1 MKQIIRQGYGLVF
14 PLFFLFLSCT
24 NGKTVVTETSDD
36 NSVKTGV
43 TMAEEFLET
52 VVQMQGTE
60 YVFCKEDSFDV
71 EKIPTSQYV
80 SRIAVSPDRSLL
92 AYGDNSKDIFNENGA
107 YCVTVLS
114 TSDYSQRYLF
124 NDNLSSIQAID
135 FNNASNCILVSDHR
149 KIVLH
154 ELKRGKSIATINA
167 LNYITDVRFI
177 ADDKIVVLCGLDKV
191 AYLYSNKGD
200 LLNTFNTGTQIN
212 AMTINSA
219 KNELVLAG
227 HSKIQLW
234 SLDDVALL
242 KELPTNIL
250 MSATINPSKTQIAF
264 GAHDG
269 TIQLYTTDL
278 MKVGELEGHFMPVL
292 DVDYS
297 ANGGMLISG
306 SSDQSF
312 RIWNTKTQE
321 EILEVF
327 NEHRS
332 MVHAV
337 RFVNVAND
345 FATGGDSNELKI
357 WRKEEVSKKTWINI
371 GT

>member
-1 MKQIIRQGYGLVF
+1 MNKGIYMKQIIRQGYGLVF

-36 NSVKTGV
+36 NSDKTGV
-43 TMAEEFLET
+43 TMTEEFLET

-60 YVFCKEDSFDV
+60 NVFCKEDSFDV

-80 SRIAVSPDRSLL
+80 SCIAVSPDRSLL

-114 TSDYSQRYLF
+114 TSDYSQKYLF

-135 FNNASNCILVSDHR
+135 FNYASNCILVSDQR

-154 ELKRGKSIATINA
+154 ELKSGKPIVTINA
-167 LNYITDVRFI
+167 LNYINDVRFV
-177 ADDKIVVLCGLDKV
+177 AYDMIVVLCGYDKV
-191 AYLYSNKGD
+191 AYLYSYKGE
-200 LLNTFNTGTQIN
+200 LVSTFNAGTQIN
-212 AMTINSA
+212 AMTINPV
-219 KNELVLAG
+219 KNELILAG
-227 HSKIQLW
+227 YSMIQLW
-234 SLDDVALL
+234 SLDHITLI
-242 KELPTNIL
+242 KELPTKNL
-250 MSATINPSKTQIAF
+250 MSADINPSKTQIAF

-321 EILEVF
+321 EIVEVF

-337 RFVNVAND
+337 RFINDAND

-357 WRKEEVSKKTWINI
+357 WRKEKQSE
-371 GT
+371 

>member
-1 MKQIIRQGYGLVF
+1 
-14 PLFFLFLSCT
+14 
-24 NGKTVVTETSDD
+24 
-36 NSVKTGV
+36 
-43 TMAEEFLET
+43 
-52 VVQMQGTE
+52 
-60 YVFCKEDSFDV
+60 
-71 EKIPTSQYV
+71 
-80 SRIAVSPDRSLL
+80 
-92 AYGDNSKDIFNENGA
+92 
-107 YCVTVLS
+107 
-114 TSDYSQRYLF
+114 
-124 NDNLSSIQAID
+124 
-135 FNNASNCILVSDHR
+135 
-149 KIVLH
+149 
-154 ELKRGKSIATINA
+154 
-167 LNYITDVRFI
+167 
-177 ADDKIVVLCGLDKV
+177 
-191 AYLYSNKGD
+191 
-200 LLNTFNTGTQIN
+200 
-212 AMTINSA
+212 MTINSA

-278 MKVGELEGHFMPVL
+278 MKIGELEGHFMPVL

-321 EILEVF
+321 EIVEVF

-357 WRKEEVSKKTWINI
+357 WRKEKQSE
-371 GT
+371 